1 VDKNVI
7 FSLFYGVRARGI
19 KPVLCGLLLGS
30 TLQAALPTFPVRDTI
45 VAIVY
50 GQEGCEIITLSDVQ
64 RPGLGGQM
72 RSLDDLIFEF
82 MVYLDALKHKIIIDD
97 DAVDKYL
104 QMIQRQNN
112 LTLAQ
117 LEESFIQA
125 GFTPAEGR
133 QQLRVMQTVNTMM
146 GLKVRDNLV
155 VSRKDVE
162 RYYNTYPEAS
172 AQEYVLE
179 YAMIPDTGN
188 PDQEA
193 DLIALA
199 HATDPRAELEWTKP
213 FVISSADL
221 VEEKSYIK
229 TLTPGQISRPVK
241 IEGGYELYRLVE
253 KKESRLLTLDERYHA
268 IVETLRKPKM
278 RELQQ
283 EYKDALTREYT
294 VVRMRS

>member
-1 VDKNVI
+1 
-7 FSLFYGVRARGI
+7 
-19 KPVLCGLLLGS
+19 
-30 TLQAALPTFPVRDTI
+30 
-45 VAIVY
+45 
-50 GQEGCEIITLSDVQ
+50 
-64 RPGLGGQM
+64 
-72 RSLDDLIFEF
+72 

-112 LTLAQ
+112 LTLPQ

-162 RYYNTYPEAS
+162 RYYNEYPEAS

-179 YAMIPDTGN
+179 YAMVSDNGN

-193 DLIALA
+193 HLIAIA
-199 HATDPRAELEWTKP
+199 HENDPSAQLDWTKP

-221 VEEKSYIK
+221 VESKAYIK
-229 TLTPGQISRPVK
+229 ELKPGQISRPVA
-241 IEGGYELYRLVE
+241 IEGGYEFYRLVE
-253 KKESRLLTLDERYHA
+253 KKESRLLTLDERYHS
-268 IVETLRKPKM
+268 IVEILRKPKM

-283 EYKDALTREYT
+283 EYKDGLAREYT